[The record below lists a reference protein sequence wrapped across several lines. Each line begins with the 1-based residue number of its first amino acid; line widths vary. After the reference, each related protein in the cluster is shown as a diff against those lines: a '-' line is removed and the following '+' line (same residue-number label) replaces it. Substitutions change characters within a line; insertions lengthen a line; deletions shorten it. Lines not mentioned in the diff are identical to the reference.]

1 MQAHQNNH
9 LRIQK
14 LRDESRQL
22 DDQIREC
29 LTNLASTRKDVQSI
43 PTTKYPSKPG
53 YNFTYDEL
61 LSYAR
66 RISKTTMPPQGAL
79 NAVPPASTGGDNTPV
94 LNGQSAAPTPAAPTP
109 SATTPASQL
118 PSQQTL
124 ASTNTSLPEP
134 VAFHLN
140 PHAVTMFFPW
150 PEEDKIRGGALSM
163 NQMLEEQGIDPKG
176 YDPAA
181 EEERKAKEEE
191 EKKRKEEEERI
202 EREEQ
207 EKKAREERE
216 RLRVERE
223 KAREREQE
231 AWRKGSISGAPG
243 PSGGPAPPPETKEKK
258 QFQFTSIDDMD
269 DDD

>member
-1 MQAHQNNH
+1 MANPRAVQVHQNNY

-14 LRDESRQL
+14 LREESRLL

-29 LTNLASTRKDVQSI
+29 LTNLASTRKDVQSV
-43 PTTKYPSKPG
+43 PTTQYPSKPG
-53 YNFTYDEL
+53 YSFTYDEL

-66 RISKTTMPPQGAL
+66 RISKTTMPPPGAL
-79 NAVPPASTGGDNTPV
+79 NAVPPASTAGDNTPV
-94 LNGQSAAPTPAAPTP
+94 LNGQSAVATP

-124 ASTNTSLPEP
+124 ASTNTSLPELIT
-134 VAFHLN
+134 AHMN
-140 PHAVTMFFPW
+140 PHAVTMFYPW
-150 PEEDKIRGGALSM
+150 PEEDRIRAGALSR

-176 YDPAA
+176 YDPVA
-181 EEERKAKEEE
+181 EEERKVREEE
-191 EKKRKEEEERI
+191 EKKRKEEEERVQ
-202 EREEQ
+202 REEQ
-207 EKKAREERE
+207 ERKTREERE
-216 RLRVERE
+216 RLRIERE

-231 AWRKGSISGAPG
+231 AWRKGSMSG
-243 PSGGPAPPPETKEKK
+243 PSPTEKREGKK